1 MYKRQL
7 TGEAEPSTKGIDPVA
22 PGSGVGDRSSMLF
35 SSSLVSA
42 GQGVGVVTA
51 TGASAE
57 IGRIT
62 TMLADID
69 AFDTPLTRQIAGFG
83 KKLSLVIAA
92 MAVVMVAI
100 GKLLHQMPASELI
113 SASIGFAVAAIP
125 EGLPALVTI
134 TLALG
139 VQQMARRN
147 AIIRKLPAVET
158 LGSVTRICSDKT
170 GTLTTNE
177 MTVRTVVTAVGEY
190 TVDGLGYDPAAVSYT
205 HLDVYKRQVWRC
217 RYEASRAE
225 IFALC
230 PITVEARLAMWFKGT

>member
-1 MYKRQL
+1 
-7 TGEAEPSTKGIDPVA
+7 
-22 PGSGVGDRSSMLF
+22 MLF

-177 MTVRTVVTAVGEY
+177 MTVRTV
-190 TVDGLGYDPAAVSYT
+190 AVSYT
-205 HLDVYKRQVWRC
+205 HLW
-217 RYEASRAE
+217 
-225 IFALC
+225 
-230 PITVEARLAMWFKGT
+230 